1 MAGNVIAFKNQILED
16 TRAMDPSGRTT
27 QFYQNAFDKM
37 SEEQIEEFAKRMIR
51 GEETVVVYRENGK
64 KSPISRSDKF
74 KLAKSWGLNI
84 FERVWVD
91 DRVNPV
97 YLSKPRPILYCP
109 TRRQAQILDDKKSL
123 PVTSNVIDELTG
135 QAAGDSKGSSL
146 SNPELQVMMG
156 FNLDMCVVELMK
168 LRGGDI
174 TAFRAMNKSIDQ
186 TGGAS
191 IEALMKLGSDAES
204 TATLRSYLLGMH
216 LNTTL

>member
-1 MAGNVIAFKNQILED
+1 MAGNIKAFKKQILDD
-16 TRAMDPSGRTT
+16 TLAMDPSGRTT
-27 QFYQNAFDKM
+27 QFYQKAFERM
-37 SEEQIEEFAKRMIR
+37 SDEEVEEFGKRLVR
-51 GEETVVVYRENGK
+51 GEETIVVYRENGK
-64 KSPISRSDKF
+64 KPAITRSQKF
-74 KLAKSWGLNI
+74 QLAKSWGLSI
-84 FERVWVD
+84 FERIWVND
-91 DRVNPV
+91 GVNPT

-109 TRRQAQILDDKKSL
+109 VRRQAQILDDKKSL
-123 PVTSNVIDELTG
+123 PVTSNTIDELTG
-135 QAAGDSKGSSL
+135 QAAGESKGSSL

-168 LRGGDI
+168 LRGGDV

-204 TATLRSYLLGMH
+204 TATLRSYLLGLH